1 MFDGLLRHRMINA
14 STPLYRD
21 LVFETI
27 KAHVYG
33 EVRYEDPN
41 GDVKTS

>member
-1 MFDGLLRHRMINA
+1 MINA
-14 STPLYRD
+14 STPVYRD

-27 KAHVYG
+27 KANVYRK
-33 EVRYEDPN
+33 VRYEDPN